1 MTLIGVFVTQGV
13 TLGVVN
19 DVFNDVGTT
28 GLVTCHAALGQQR
41 CAVLSSRVG
50 NVAVTGLWSTVLV
63 LHCSWLSAH
72 LAGTF
77 CAACPPVLRAHDD
90 PDVRCLR
97 NMSACIGN
105 TRA

>member
-1 MTLIGVFVTQGV
+1 VPNYLIMTLIGVFVTQGV

-63 LHCSWLSAH
+63 LHCSRTVAGCLHILQARSA
-72 LAGTF
+72 LPARPSCGLMMTLTSG
-77 CAACPPVLRAHDD
+77 VLE
-90 PDVRCLR
+90 
-97 NMSACIGN
+97 
-105 TRA
+105 T